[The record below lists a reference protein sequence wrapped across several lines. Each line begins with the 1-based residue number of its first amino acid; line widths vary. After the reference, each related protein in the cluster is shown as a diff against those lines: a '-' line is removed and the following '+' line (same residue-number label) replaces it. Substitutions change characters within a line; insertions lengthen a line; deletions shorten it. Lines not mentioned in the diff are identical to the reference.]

1 MALRKILTDQ
11 EPILKKKCH
20 PVTAFDQKLWDLI
33 DDMHETLNHAHGAGL
48 AAPQIGILRRVVLV
62 LNEEEELIE
71 LVNPELIAEDGVQ
84 EGMEGCLSLPGY
96 WGEVT
101 RPNWVKVKAQD
112 RNGNWFEVE
121 GSELTARCFCH
132 ELDHLDGRLYSQ
144 LCDRLYSTEEL
155 EAMEEEEA

>member
-48 AAPQIGILRRVVLV
+48 AAPQIGVLRRVVLV